1 MIPARRI
8 LAILRKE
15 LLQLRRDRM
24 TFAMVVMIPLIQ
36 LVLFGYAINTNLRH
50 VPVAVV
56 DHSQTGLSRALIQ
69 MVEATGVVEVTM
81 RLATIEAAERAV
93 IASQVRAALILPHD
107 LAQRVA
113 RSPVTGLAPPAAT
126 DVDSARPVGQ
136 WIVDGSDTMVAAA
149 IRSLRAMPLQELFRQ
164 PANRQIPTFEVALFY
179 NPEQRSEVN
188 IVPGLV
194 GIILTMTM
202 IMFTAAAIVR
212 ESERGNMEMLINT
225 PVRPAELMIGKIVP
239 YMIIGLVQTAI
250 ILGLGWLIFD
260 VPVNGGLGTLLV
272 VTLLFIAASLALGL
286 VLSTIARNQL
296 QAMQMTVFILLPSI
310 LLSGF
315 MFPFD
320 GMPKPA
326 QAIAQAL
333 PATHFMQMIRGVV
346 LREATLADMTGGI
359 LWLSGFTIAGLA
371 VASARFRKR
380 LD

>member
-1 MIPARRI
+1 
-8 LAILRKE
+8 
-15 LLQLRRDRM
+15 
-24 TFAMVVMIPLIQ
+24 
-36 LVLFGYAINTNLRH
+36 
-50 VPVAVV
+50 
-56 DHSQTGLSRALIQ
+56 
-69 MVEATGVVEVTM
+69 
-81 RLATIEAAERAV
+81 
-93 IASQVRAALILPHD
+93 
-107 LAQRVA
+107 
-113 RSPVTGLAPPAAT
+113 
-126 DVDSARPVGQ
+126 
-136 WIVDGSDTMVAAA
+136 MVAAA

-296 QAMQMTVFILLPSI
+296 QAMQLTVFILLPSI